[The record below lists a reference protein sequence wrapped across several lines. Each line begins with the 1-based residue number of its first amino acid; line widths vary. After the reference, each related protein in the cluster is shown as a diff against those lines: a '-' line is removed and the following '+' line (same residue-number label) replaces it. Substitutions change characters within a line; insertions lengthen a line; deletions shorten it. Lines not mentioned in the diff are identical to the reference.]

1 MAKKTTAGAGKIPQ
15 KKKSFKDVCK
25 ENIGFFF
32 ILPWLFG
39 FLAFKL
45 KLLPVRPASPL
56 RKALFRQNKNE
67 KVTGIESC
75 IQQDEKSRV

>member
-39 FLAFKL
+39 FLAFKIL
-45 KLLPVRPASPL
+45 SD
-56 RKALFRQNKNE
+56 
-67 KVTGIESC
+67 GI
-75 IQQDEKSRV
+75 IFIL